1 MNTKRY
7 LSVLIG
13 GLLSANAFAAMNIQP
28 DPTNP
33 TGYIISRADIQAVEN
48 SITVDPMYDI
58 WSKALETRP
67 NTVVEAILPGL
78 ASNPENVKR
87 VERVFPQAEWD
98 FLTGMAAPEYT
109 YTRFL
114 RAIGK
119 FLRSVASTQMVV
131 ILMRFVRN
139 PS

>member
-1 MNTKRY
+1 MKTKRY

-33 TGYIISRADIQAVEN
+33 NGYIIARADIQAVEK
-48 SITVDPMYDI
+48 SQTSDPMYAI

-67 NTVVEAILPGL
+67 NTIVEAIQPGL
-78 ASNPENVKR
+78 TTNPENVKR
-87 VERVFPQAEWD
+87 VERVFPQTEWD
-98 FLTGMAAPEYT
+98 FLTHMAAPEYS

-119 FLRSVASTQMVV
+119 FPAFCGEYTDE
-131 ILMRFVRN
+131 
-139 PS
+139 